1 MQCFFFFSCNQEKPP
16 ALDQQLARIADVDI
30 VTLAGKI
37 PVKWKVIGRLLG
49 LEESRISQIEIDNK
63 EVYEQCYAM
72 LKAWERNQPD
82 STATCEQ
89 LKKALSHE
97 VVMKKDLVPIFCYV
111 NN

>member
-1 MQCFFFFSCNQEKPP
+1 MQCFFFPCNQEKPP
-16 ALDQQLARIADVDI
+16 ALNQQLAKIKDVDL
-30 VTLAGKI
+30 VTLALKI

-72 LKAWERNQPD
+72 LNAWKRNQPD
-82 STATCEQ
+82 LTATCEQ

-97 VVMKKDLVPIFCYV
+97 VVMKKDLVPSFCYV